1 MGFLDKHIP
10 TLKGK
15 DAERFL
21 ERARQNEEG
30 ANKIDFSEQIK
41 TFEKIMKKSTLGRIN
56 NDFVDS
62 KIMINTQI
70 SLLRKEIKDLEAQ
83 RVMLKLL
90 IKEYTDKAETLRN
103 MTWKPNFVPGTD
115 ELHFNKWKSFSIA
128 ANKKALNEL
137 IRQAKTTVKHL
148 KFLQKDLTQL
158 SLINEAQ

>member
-1 MGFLDKHIP
+1 
-10 TLKGK
+10 
-15 DAERFL
+15 
-21 ERARQNEEG
+21 
-30 ANKIDFSEQIK
+30 
-41 TFEKIMKKSTLGRIN
+41 
-56 NDFVDS
+56 
-62 KIMINTQI
+62 MINTQI

-103 MTWKPNFVPGTD
+103 MTWNPNFVPGTD

-137 IRQAKTTVKHL
+137 MRQAKSTVKHL
-148 KFLQKDLTQL
+148 KLLQKDLTQL

>member
-21 ERARQNEEG
+21 EMARQNEEG
-30 ANKIDFSEQIK
+30 TNKINFSEQIK
-41 TFEKIMKKSTLGRIN
+41 TFEKIMEKSTFGRIN

-137 IRQAKTTVKHL
+137 VRQAKSTVKHL

-158 SLINEAQ
+158 SLINEAL

>member
-1 MGFLDKHIP
+1 
-10 TLKGK
+10 
-15 DAERFL
+15 
-21 ERARQNEEG
+21 
-30 ANKIDFSEQIK
+30 
-41 TFEKIMKKSTLGRIN
+41 
-56 NDFVDS
+56 
-62 KIMINTQI
+62 MINTQI

-103 MTWKPNFVPGTD
+103 MTWNPNFVPGTD

-137 IRQAKTTVKHL
+137 VRQAKSTVKHL

-158 SLINEAQ
+158 SLINEAL

>member
-158 SLINEAQ
+158 SLINED

>member
-1 MGFLDKHIP
+1 M
-10 TLKGK
+10 
-15 DAERFL
+15 
-21 ERARQNEEG
+21 
-30 ANKIDFSEQIK
+30 IK
-41 TFEKIMKKSTLGRIN
+41 
-56 NDFVDS
+56 
-62 KIMINTQI
+62 TQI

-103 MTWKPNFVPGTD
+103 MTWKPNFTPGTD

-137 IRQAKTTVKHL
+137 IRQTKATVKHL

-158 SLINEAQ
+158 SLKNEV

>member
-21 ERARQNEEG
+21 EMARQNEEG

-41 TFEKIMKKSTLGRIN
+41 SFEKIMEKSTFGRIN

-137 IRQAKTTVKHL
+137 VRQAKSTVKHL

-158 SLINEAQ
+158 SLINEAL